1 MKTEIRNAS
10 EVLNELLK
18 INNDRVEGY
27 QNAAEGTHKLD
38 LKTVFEGMA
47 DESKKN
53 ASELIREIKKSGG
66 DTVGKVCPVAMD
78 EKTTFTGKDRQS
90 MRDSCEYG
98 KDAQSAYRDAISS
111 NELTTVARQL
121 VRNQQA
127 AMKVSYDMMKNFR
140 DGHGLPM
147 LKHVN

>member
-1 MKTEIRNAS
+1 MKTVIIKAA
-10 EVLNELLK
+10 EVLNGLLQ

-27 QNAAEGTHKLD
+27 QKAAEETPELD
-38 LKTVFEGMA
+38 LKTVFKSMA

-66 DTVGKVCPVAMD
+66 DPREIYPAGRD
-78 EKTTFTGKDRQS
+78 EKTIPIGRERHAI
-90 MRDSCEYG
+90 RDSCEYG

-121 VRNQQA
+121 VRNQEVA
-127 AMKVSYDMMKNFR
+127 LKASNDIIRNFK
-140 DGHGLPM
+140 DGH
-147 LKHVN
+147 HVTHTKTF